1 MRTWL
6 RVRAPRASRTSDIL
20 AWAYPA
26 FAYGELRAAIAA
38 ETCAQAAKVLPGHG
52 IQALIGTL
60 CGALLEPGDR
70 VVVPEPTYGLYA
82 QASAVAGAEVVRLP
96 APDLELDLEAVAAAA
111 EEHAAKLVWICDP
124 NNPTGSPVEHT
135 AWRAFLDAVPPGCL
149 VVADEAYMDYVEPA
163 DRPGREADVA
173 AGRPVVVL
181 RTFSKLFGLAGLR
194 LGYLLG
200 DTALVRYLDAVQEPF
215 NVNRAALAA
224 GLASLGR
231 PPRSPHAGPRPSRPA
246 ST

>member
-135 AWRAFLDAVPPGCL
+135 AWRAFLDAVPPG
-149 VVADEAYMDYVEPA
+149 
-163 DRPGREADVA
+163 
-173 AGRPVVVL
+173 
-181 RTFSKLFGLAGLR
+181 
-194 LGYLLG
+194 YLLG